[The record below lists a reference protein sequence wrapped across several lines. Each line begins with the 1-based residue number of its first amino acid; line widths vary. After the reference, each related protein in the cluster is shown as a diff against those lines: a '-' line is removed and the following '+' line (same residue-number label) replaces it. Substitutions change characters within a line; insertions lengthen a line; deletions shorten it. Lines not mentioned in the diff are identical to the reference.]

1 MAVPESLRH
10 LVLQCA
16 HDNCLSGHSGFK
28 KTLSNVQAYF
38 SWPGLS
44 NDVRC
49 YTRSCHVCQVRSR
62 VRSDRPA
69 PFQPVKLVEIP
80 FQRVII
86 DIVGPLP
93 VSQNRYEYILTLVDL
108 STRWAEGVPLRHI
121 SAKDVAQSLF
131 DLFCRLGFPCE
142 IQSDRGQQ
150 FMSQVLREFNSLTNI
165 KHFLSSPYHPQTNG
179 VVERFHSTL
188 KGMLRKLAFDSP
200 SNWCQYLN
208 AALFAYRC
216 QVHTSTGYSPF
227 FLLYGRSPRGPV
239 EILHDFMSNSNLSP
253 ETSLQY
259 QFVIDFHN
267 KLKAGWQLTA
277 SALKESADKS
287 REHQSLNPRVKTF
300 AVDEQVLV
308 LLPSS
313 NNKLS
318 LTPQG
323 PFNIAKKLSPV
334 VYLVDFGHRVSPLH
348 VNLLRKY
355 HRDSPYQ
362 IKQPTNTVSAE
373 NATAK
378 ANAAS
383 HQPTAFEPALLPF
396 AHANM
401 EFDPLIFPFG
411 SEDIEMPSEMSP
423 SMTAEDDIA
432 TTAYVSTVTKDSIAE
447 FGSSIPTS
455 SLSHDETLRVNI
467 NPCLDSAK
475 VQQVQEHLTEFQ
487 DILTSLPGLTTTIR
501 HVIRLSTNE
510 IIRIKPYPL
519 PFASQEFLKTEIS
532 QLLSLGVIERST
544 SPYCSPVLIVKKK
557 DGSLRLCIDFR
568 KLNSF
573 TIFDSENIPLPEDLF
588 MQMSKSEIF
597 STCDLAKAYWQIPLE
612 ENSKKFTA
620 FQTPLGLMQWTRVP
634 FGLVTA
640 PATFCRLVRLVIG
653 DRQNFLSYFDD
664 TMTHTRSWSG
674 HLTALRTLFSP
685 LRQHGLH
692 ANPAKLS
699 IGFSKTE
706 FLGHMISHGTL
717 APVQDK
723 VSKLINLTVPTTK
736 KQVRS
741 FMGMLNYYRAF
752 IPDFASIAAPLTN
765 LLRKG
770 SPEKVSWNQSCQQSF
785 DTVKDLLSS
794 DPILIIPDINEQFV
808 VRSDASDTG
817 LGAVL
822 LQERNQLL
830 MPCRYAS
837 RRLSPRECNYS
848 FIERE
853 CLAIIFAVRQFSKFL
868 AFRTFVLQ
876 TDHKPLS
883 FLKAGAPKN
892 SRLMRWALSLQE
904 YSFHIVP
911 IPGNKNVQAAALS
924 RLC

>member
-1 MAVPESLRH
+1 MVHVTIVGKKGHYIRDCRRRQADLSREAHVVCSQQYNCCIADAKFNRDGRLHIESASLFGSKCSLLRDTGCNTVGVRRPLVPVSSITGRRIKVNTFCCKNRTFDTAVINISSPYFSGRVKACLLTDPVADVILGDIDGIIHPTPSNSYSGVHGPVPSACVVTRAQARKTIDNNSQNNMVPSYDPSTQSQLIHTPLNCVPLTDVNSREKVDPTLKDWFNRVGAPPVGGVYFTITEGKLLRHYQRAGSDIINTTIAVPESLRH

-28 KTLSNVQAYF
+28 KTLSNIQAYF
-38 SWPGLS
+38 SWPGIV

-49 YTRSCHVCQVRSR
+49 YTRSCHVCQVRPR

-69 PFQPVKLVEIP
+69 PLQPVTLVEIP

-86 DIVGPLP
+86 DIVRPLP

-121 SAKDVAQSLF
+121 SARDVAQSLF

-150 FMSQVLREFNSLTNI
+150 FMSQVLWEFNSLTNI
-165 KHFLSSPYHPQTNG
+165 KHFLSSLYHPQTNG
-179 VVERFHSTL
+179 MVERFHSTL

-200 SNWCQYLN
+200 SSWCQYLN

-239 EILHDFMSNSNLSP
+239 GILHDFMSNSNLSP

-267 KLKAGWQLTA
+267 KLKAGWQLAA

-318 LTPQG
+318 LTLQG

-334 VYLVDFGHRVSPLH
+334 VYLVDSGHRFSPLH

-362 IKQPTNTVSAE
+362 IKQPTSTVSAE
-373 NATAK
+373 NTTAK

-396 AHANM
+396 AHASM

-432 TTAYVSTVTKDSIAE
+432 TTAYVSTVTEDSITE
-447 FGSSIPTS
+447 FGSSTPTP
-455 SLSHDETLRVNI
+455 SLSHDEMLRVNI

-475 VQQVQEHLTEFQ
+475 VQQVQELLTEFQ
-487 DILTSLPGLTTTIR
+487 DILTSLPGLTTTIH
-501 HVIRLSTNE
+501 HVIRLST
-510 IIRIKPYPL
+510 
-519 PFASQEFLKTEIS
+519 
-532 QLLSLGVIERST
+532 
-544 SPYCSPVLIVKKK
+544 
-557 DGSLRLCIDFR
+557 D
-568 KLNSF
+568 
-573 TIFDSENIPLPEDLF
+573 
-588 MQMSKSEIF
+588 
-597 STCDLAKAYWQIPLE
+597 
-612 ENSKKFTA
+612 
-620 FQTPLGLMQWTRVP
+620 
-634 FGLVTA
+634 
-640 PATFCRLVRLVIG
+640 
-653 DRQNFLSYFDD
+653 
-664 TMTHTRSWSG
+664 
-674 HLTALRTLFSP
+674 
-685 LRQHGLH
+685 
-692 ANPAKLS
+692 
-699 IGFSKTE
+699 
-706 FLGHMISHGTL
+706 
-717 APVQDK
+717 
-723 VSKLINLTVPTTK
+723 
-736 KQVRS
+736 
-741 FMGMLNYYRAF
+741 
-752 IPDFASIAAPLTN
+752 
-765 LLRKG
+765 
-770 SPEKVSWNQSCQQSF
+770 
-785 DTVKDLLSS
+785 
-794 DPILIIPDINEQFV
+794 
-808 VRSDASDTG
+808 
-817 LGAVL
+817 
-822 LQERNQLL
+822 
-830 MPCRYAS
+830 
-837 RRLSPRECNYS
+837 
-848 FIERE
+848 
-853 CLAIIFAVRQFSKFL
+853 
-868 AFRTFVLQ
+868 
-876 TDHKPLS
+876 
-883 FLKAGAPKN
+883 
-892 SRLMRWALSLQE
+892 
-904 YSFHIVP
+904 
-911 IPGNKNVQAAALS
+911 
-924 RLC
+924 

>member
-1 MAVPESLRH
+1 MAVPDSLRH

-49 YTRSCHVCQVRSR
+49 YTRSCHVCQVRPR

-69 PFQPVKLVEIP
+69 PFQPVTLVEIP
-80 FQRVII
+80 FQHVII

-93 VSQNRYEYILTLVDL
+93 VSQSRYEYILTLVDL

-131 DLFCRLGFPCE
+131 ELFCRLGFPCD
-142 IQSDRGQQ
+142 IQSDKGQQ
-150 FMSQVLREFNSLTNI
+150 FMSKILREFNSLTNI
-165 KHFLSSPYHPQTNG
+165 KHFLSSSYHPQTND

-216 QVHTSTGYSPF
+216 QVHTSTDYSPF
-227 FLLYGRSPRGPV
+227 FWLYGRSPRGPV
-239 EILHDFMSNSNLSP
+239 EILHDSMSNSNLSP

-267 KLKAGWQLTA
+267 KLKVGWTLAA

-308 LLPSS
+308 LLLSS

-318 LTPQG
+318 LTLQG

-362 IKQPTNTVSAE
+362 IKQPTSTVSAE
-373 NATAK
+373 NTTAK

-396 AHANM
+396 AHASM

-432 TTAYVSTVTKDSIAE
+432 TTAYVSTVTEDSITE
-447 FGSSIPTS
+447 LGSSIPTP
-455 SLSHDETLRVNI
+455 SLSHEETLRVNI

-475 VQQVQEHLTEFQ
+475 VQQVQELLTEFQ
-487 DILTSLPGLTTTIR
+487 DILTSLPGLTTTIH

-532 QLLSLGVIERST
+532 QLLSLGVIEHST
-544 SPYCSPVLIVKKK
+544 SPYCSPVVIVKKK
-557 DGSLRLCIDFR
+557 DGSLRLCIDFI

-573 TIFDSENIPLPEDLF
+573 IIFDSENIPLPEDLF

-597 STCDLAKAYWQIPLE
+597 STCDFAKAYWQIPLE

-620 FQTPLGLMQWTRVP
+620 FQ
-634 FGLVTA
+634 
-640 PATFCRLVRLVIG
+640 
-653 DRQNFLSYFDD
+653 
-664 TMTHTRSWSG
+664 
-674 HLTALRTLFSP
+674 
-685 LRQHGLH
+685 
-692 ANPAKLS
+692 
-699 IGFSKTE
+699 
-706 FLGHMISHGTL
+706 
-717 APVQDK
+717 
-723 VSKLINLTVPTTK
+723 
-736 KQVRS
+736 
-741 FMGMLNYYRAF
+741 
-752 IPDFASIAAPLTN
+752 IP
-765 LLRKG
+765 
-770 SPEKVSWNQSCQQSF
+770 
-785 DTVKDLLSS
+785 
-794 DPILIIPDINEQFV
+794 
-808 VRSDASDTG
+808 
-817 LGAVL
+817 
-822 LQERNQLL
+822 
-830 MPCRYAS
+830 
-837 RRLSPRECNYS
+837 
-848 FIERE
+848 
-853 CLAIIFAVRQFSKFL
+853 
-868 AFRTFVLQ
+868 
-876 TDHKPLS
+876 
-883 FLKAGAPKN
+883 
-892 SRLMRWALSLQE
+892 
-904 YSFHIVP
+904 
-911 IPGNKNVQAAALS
+911 
-924 RLC
+924 

>member
-1 MAVPESLRH
+1 MSELDLYARYLDLGVKLGRSREDLATWVEDKVRQDMERNDRQIERERKREEMELQKQERESERQLELRRMELKRLQSEAKKLLDYPLSDLKDSATSFAGESVISTARSDSRRPPIHSYRSQTHTRANTPSLGRHTSHTSSGHRPPTHGVHSFGKSNKPFPTSKDNPRSASHQRNSKGAASVKPPSDGACYYCGKKGHFIRDCRRRQADLSREAHVVCSQQYNCCIADAKFNRDGRLHIESASLFGNKCSLLRDTGCITVGVRRSLVPVSSITGRRIKVNIFCCKNRTFDTAVINISSPYFSGRVEACLLTDPVADVILGDIDGIIHPTPSNSYSGVDGPVPSACVVTRAQARKTIDNNSQNNMVPSYDPSAQSQLIHTLLNCVPLTDVGSRQKVDPTLKDWFNRVGAPPVGGVYFTITEGKLYQRAGSDIINTTIAVPESLRH

-16 HDNCLSGHSGFK
+16 HDNCLSGQSGFK
-28 KTLSNVQAYF
+28 KALSNIQAYF
-38 SWPGLS
+38 SWPGIL

-49 YTRSCHVCQVRSR
+49 YTRSCHVCQVRPR

-69 PFQPVKLVEIP
+69 PFQPVTLVEIP

-188 KGMLRKLAFDSP
+188 KEILRKLAFDSP

-259 QFVIDFHN
+259 QFVIGFHN
-267 KLKAGWQLTA
+267 KLKAGWQLAA

-318 LTPQG
+318 LTLQG

-362 IKQPTNTVSAE
+362 IKQPTSTVSAE
-373 NATAK
+373 NTTAK

-383 HQPTAFEPALLPF
+383 H
-396 AHANM
+396 
-401 EFDPLIFPFG
+401 
-411 SEDIEMPSEMSP
+411 
-423 SMTAEDDIA
+423 
-432 TTAYVSTVTKDSIAE
+432 
-447 FGSSIPTS
+447 
-455 SLSHDETLRVNI
+455 
-467 NPCLDSAK
+467 
-475 VQQVQEHLTEFQ
+475 
-487 DILTSLPGLTTTIR
+487 
-501 HVIRLSTNE
+501 
-510 IIRIKPYPL
+510 
-519 PFASQEFLKTEIS
+519 
-532 QLLSLGVIERST
+532 
-544 SPYCSPVLIVKKK
+544 
-557 DGSLRLCIDFR
+557 
-568 KLNSF
+568 
-573 TIFDSENIPLPEDLF
+573 
-588 MQMSKSEIF
+588 
-597 STCDLAKAYWQIPLE
+597 
-612 ENSKKFTA
+612 
-620 FQTPLGLMQWTRVP
+620 
-634 FGLVTA
+634 
-640 PATFCRLVRLVIG
+640 
-653 DRQNFLSYFDD
+653 
-664 TMTHTRSWSG
+664 
-674 HLTALRTLFSP
+674 
-685 LRQHGLH
+685 
-692 ANPAKLS
+692 
-699 IGFSKTE
+699 
-706 FLGHMISHGTL
+706 
-717 APVQDK
+717 
-723 VSKLINLTVPTTK
+723 
-736 KQVRS
+736 
-741 FMGMLNYYRAF
+741 
-752 IPDFASIAAPLTN
+752 
-765 LLRKG
+765 
-770 SPEKVSWNQSCQQSF
+770 
-785 DTVKDLLSS
+785 
-794 DPILIIPDINEQFV
+794 
-808 VRSDASDTG
+808 
-817 LGAVL
+817 
-822 LQERNQLL
+822 
-830 MPCRYAS
+830 
-837 RRLSPRECNYS
+837 
-848 FIERE
+848 
-853 CLAIIFAVRQFSKFL
+853 
-868 AFRTFVLQ
+868 
-876 TDHKPLS
+876 
-883 FLKAGAPKN
+883 
-892 SRLMRWALSLQE
+892 
-904 YSFHIVP
+904 
-911 IPGNKNVQAAALS
+911 
-924 RLC
+924 